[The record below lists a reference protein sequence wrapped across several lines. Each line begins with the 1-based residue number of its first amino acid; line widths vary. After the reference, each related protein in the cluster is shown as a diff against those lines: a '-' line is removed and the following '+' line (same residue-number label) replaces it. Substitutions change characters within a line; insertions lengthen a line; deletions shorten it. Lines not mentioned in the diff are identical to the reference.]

1 MTNRLSFETG
11 RESAEL
17 RIRIQRAV
25 KGTWG
30 YDAKEFQVRWA
41 TRILNDHDV
50 LVVAGTGGGK
60 TVGFE
65 IPTVCFSIERKIT
78 LVVSPLRSLIRQQVN
93 DLKEVSMPAIGLYKD
108 SDDMYPGV
116 FKDIAQGKYWL
127 DEKFR
132 EKIGL
137 VVFDECHYAVDHV
150 DGYRPA
156 YKNIGALRTYLPGI
170 PFTACTA
177 TLAPGKEKKL
187 FALLGMREKR
197 LMKIRE
203 SSNRENL
210 FYAGA
215 PIRKGMEDFAWLV
228 PSDISTPDD
237 IAKIP
242 STVVYCF
249 GVAEAMGLA
258 RYLQSRLPGSPE
270 FTSRV
275 RVNGPEMREL
285 QEENFRKGIC
295 RILVASEAWG
305 VGVNYSCERII
316 IKGIS
321 NLDDVDQI
329 VQRFGRAGR
338 SVGSK
343 GLCIVYPEPALVPA
357 NPTQVAARERRAE
370 LNRRRELLRKR
381 NTDKE
386 NVPPLDADD
395 SDASNTSR
403 KTIEVKVY
411 EDAQA
416 TTGKRKRIRR
426 TQTDRIAHLP
436 SGVYDCVL
444 GTAKR
449 NGIEVPCIRYALL
462 DAMGDPMRHTAA
474 LTAGISSFCCCRCNP
489 DAVHEHFEG
498 VPEGIFFYS
507 KKDPPPHLNK
517 RTINPI
523 TWKRTKT
530 AALEASIVSDLKNWR
545 LQKVKELDSMS
556 IIEQYLLP
564 DASILALASH
574 IIGIKES
581 TTPNDLLSISKFHM
595 PKSLLHAHGASLLA

>member
-50 LVVAGTGGGK
+50 LVVAGTSGGK

-116 FKDIAQGKYWL
+116 FKDIAQGKYWYIFVTPEQL
-127 DEKFR
+127 RTDNENLWKLLKDEKFR

-275 RVNGPEMREL
+275 R
-285 QEENFRKGIC
+285 
-295 RILVASEAWG
+295 
-305 VGVNYSCERII
+305 
-316 IKGIS
+316 
-321 NLDDVDQI
+321 I

-403 KTIEVKVY
+403 KTIEVEVY